1 MTVPRRRRS
10 VFCSDVSAAAGE
22 PIAAT
27 ASTIDHWILVE
38 YRGLWA
44 RRALRESLLSDAVK
58 RHLRAQLRA
67 LPTSRLLFVR
77 RPDRRSRG
85 GYAVFACRSDERAPT
100 LHALEVEAH
109 DDLAE
114 LDFTA
119 STLPGGPAAHPLLV
133 VCTHGKRDPCCA
145 RRGRPLYESLREQTD
160 EGWVWQSSHV
170 GGDRF
175 AGNVVCLPEALY
187 FGRVTRL
194 GAVSVL
200 TEYLAGRID
209 LEHYRGR
216 SCYPF
221 AIQAAERE
229 VRERTGLTGIFDV
242 ALDGWEATG
251 AESIRAVFSGGG
263 ARYEVAV
270 VAELGDLVELTCSAE
285 VPKRPTRYEARLVG
299 TLPAPAA

>member
-1 MTVPRRRRS
+1 MPRGRRTR
-10 VFCSDVSAAAGE
+10 FCADVSASAGE

-27 ASTIDHWILVE
+27 ASTIENWIVVE

-44 RRALRESLLSDAVK
+44 RRALGESLLSDVVK

-67 LPTSRLLFVR
+67 LPASRLLFVR
-77 RPDRRSRG
+77 QPSRRSRDG
-85 GYAVFACRSDERAPT
+85 FAVFACRSEERAPT
-100 LHALEVEAH
+100 LNALEIEAH
-109 DDLAE
+109 DDLVE

-119 STLPGGPAAHPLLV
+119 PTLPGRPAAHPLLV

-145 RRGRPLYESLREQTD
+145 RYGRPLYESLREQTD

-194 GAVSVL
+194 GAVAVL
-200 TEYLAGRID
+200 AEYLAGRID
-209 LEHYRGR
+209 LDHYRGR

-221 AIQAAERE
+221 PVQAAERA
-229 VRERTGLTGIFDV
+229 VREATGLTGIFDL
-242 ALDGWEATG
+242 AFEASERTG
-251 AESIRAVFSGGG
+251 PDSLRVVFEAAGS
-263 ARYEVAV
+263 RYEVDV
-270 VAELGDLVELTCSAE
+270 TAELGDLVELTCSAE
-285 VPKRPTRYEARLVG
+285 VPKRPTRYVARLSG
-299 TLPAPAA
+299 NLPAPAA